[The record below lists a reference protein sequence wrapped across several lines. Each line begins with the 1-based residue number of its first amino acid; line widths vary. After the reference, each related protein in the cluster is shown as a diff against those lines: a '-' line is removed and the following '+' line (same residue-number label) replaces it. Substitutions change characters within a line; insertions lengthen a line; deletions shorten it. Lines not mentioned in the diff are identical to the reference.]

1 MKIDDQIRIWEAF
14 NTLGDVLEGLQNLE
28 IKVLSQQ
35 LPELKDIMKVR
46 WQLNA
51 IMNGWGEKAI
61 SKVIHQSTV
70 QSLRTGEHNRF
81 ADSMVKTSGLKPGQV
96 LERLEKIQESEDWR
110 KFW

>member
-28 IKVLSQQ
+28 TKVLSQQ

-51 IMNGWGEKAI
+51 IMNSWSERTV
-61 SKVIHQSTV
+61 SDVIYESTM
-70 QSLRTGEHNRF
+70 Q
-81 ADSMVKTSGLKPGQV
+81 AM
-96 LERLEKIQESEDWR
+96 R
-110 KFW
+110 KE